1 MDNSAGQ
8 QRVCRRCGAPITEPK
23 VGSVCARCVIED
35 ALVSPLD
42 PVAAQGL
49 FLDDLPPAEGRRA
62 TLGPF
67 ELLEPLA
74 QGGMGIVY
82 RARQPGLNRLVAVKV
97 LLGGEH
103 ATEDAKRRF
112 RQEAEAVARLQHPNI
127 VTVFEIGEHQGTLY
141 FAMEYVEGCDLGR
154 LVQRQLPSPT
164 RAAEWIQ
171 SAAETMAFA
180 HRHGIWHRDLKP
192 SNLLLRDDGRICV
205 ADFGLARMPEH
216 QTVLTRT
223 GQTMGSPGF
232 MPPEQVSHGRGELGP
247 HSDVYSLGAVLYFLL
262 VGRAPFQTSSLAEAF
277 RQVLETE
284 PAPPRSSS
292 LAVPK
297 DLQTIALKCLEK
309 EPARRYATAQELAD
323 DLGRFLRNEPIR
335 ARPAGTVDKL
345 VKWARRKPVVAA
357 LTGTLVAVL
366 IGAAAVLSWEWR
378 RTIEANTALL
388 DQFVQKSVDQAD
400 MHFEAGRPARA
411 MRLLVDAVRRQP
423 TNPLAVQRLMSALTY
438 RGHLVPVPVPC
449 PTTNV
454 AAARLSP
461 DGKRLLTASAS
472 GLMSVWDLE
481 ERGPGLPGAVKGD
494 EPGSEGRAP
503 RGPGWKESGIS
514 NRASWNSALRSN
526 PPPPKAAPLAT
537 WENPLSLRQLGFSAD
552 GQAVYTVSSPT
563 NEPGVS
569 VVRFWDAASGAPR
582 SPSLTHTQSVVDLRL
597 SPDASHVS
605 TIAANHQAERWEVA
619 SGKAVT
625 TIGPDPAWR
634 ASALSPD
641 GRWLAAAATNQ
652 VVRVW
657 DLASGQASGSG
668 WTSAIPVVA
677 LAFDYQG
684 TRLAGAGTNETALW
698 ELPTGRT
705 LARTNGVGGDFV
717 AFNRLGDRL
726 MVAAPSLAALR
737 TVRLLSTDRLQ
748 LAGNITNVVIA
759 KPDPFA
765 ASSGLIPNSYGSLV
779 QVHSDRDASWIGD
792 PFDCGRLVGDIALSD
807 DGRRM
812 ALTTHEAKLMVFAL
826 RKSAKDE
833 TAVQLR
839 PGTSRVTFTEDG
851 RLFACAGSNQVVEV
865 METATGQRVGAKV
878 PVEGALSALALSND
892 GAWLAVG
899 SQEFEAQKGGLQVW
913 ELHDSRLARPP
924 LAFEGAPRRVRFSA
938 DGRQLA
944 VVTSSGL
951 RAFEWQSDQPL
962 LEPLAPEAKVSP
974 PFHWIEFSPDRRRLI
989 AGLQLN
995 AQVWDLA
1002 NRTNLFVLDHGGP
1015 VPRAHFSADG
1025 QEMITAGID
1034 GTARVWRVADGK
1046 RCAVLHHER
1055 FAMDALLTHDGR
1067 LAITAGDT
1075 AARVWDVAAKQVLAQ
1090 TADQGDEVFM
1100 AAVSPSGKYFATMTH
1115 LGRLRVWDTRTGL
1128 PIAEELRGR
1137 WNLTTMAFLPDERA
1151 LAFYD
1156 GWTAVQRVELGP
1168 WPLPCPE
1175 WVPRLAEAVTRYRFP
1190 NNGLAEPVPVQ
1201 ESAALREF
1209 ILALPQTDPY
1219 ARWGRRFLKEGGAA
1233 SPRPPA
1239 STVVAP
1245 VGD

>member
-1 MDNSAGQ
+1 MRHVLTEMDNSAGQ
-8 QRVCRRCGAPITEPK
+8 QRVCRRCGAPITEPN
-23 VGSVCARCVIED
+23 VASVCARCVIED

-42 PVAAQGL
+42 SVAAQGL
-49 FLDDLPPAEGRRA
+49 FLDDLPRAEGRRA

-82 RARQPGLNRLVAVKV
+82 KARQPGLNRLVAVKV

-192 SNLLLRDDGRICV
+192 SNMLLREDGRICI
-205 ADFGLARMPEH
+205 ADFGLARLPEH
-216 QTVLTRT
+216 RTVLTRT

-262 VGRAPFQTSSLAEAF
+262 MGRAPFQTSSLAEAF

-284 PAPPRSSS
+284 PTPPRSSS

-323 DLGRFLRNEPIR
+323 DMGRFLRNEPIR

-345 VKWARRKPVVAA
+345 VKWAKRKPVVAA

-411 MRLLVDAVRRQP
+411 MRLLIDAVRRQP
-423 TNPLAVQRLMSALTY
+423 ANPLAVQRLMSALTY
-438 RGHLVPVPVPC
+438 RGHLVPVPLPC

-472 GLMSVWDLE
+472 GVMSVWDLE
-481 ERGPGLPGAVKGD
+481 EGGAGLPGTIKGV
-494 EPGSEGRAP
+494 EPGSEGRTP
-503 RGPGWKESGIS
+503 RGPGWRQSGSS
-514 NRASWNSALRSN
+514 NRASWNSALRGN
-526 PPPPKAAPLAT
+526 PPPPKAAPLAR
-537 WENPLSLRQLGFSAD
+537 WGNPLRLRQLGFSAD
-552 GQAVYTVSSPT
+552 GRTVFALSSPT
-563 NEPGVS
+563 NEPGTF
-569 VVRFWDAASGAPR
+569 VVQLWDAASGAPQ
-582 SPSLTHTQSVVDLRL
+582 SAGLTHTQTLLDLRL

-605 TIAANHQAERWEVA
+605 TITANHEAKRWEVA

-625 TIGPDPAWR
+625 KIAPDPAWR
-634 ASALSPD
+634 VSALSPD
-641 GRWLAAAATNQ
+641 GRWLATAATNQ

-657 DLASGQASGSG
+657 DLVSGQASGSG
-668 WTSAIPVVA
+668 WTWAIPITA

-684 TRLAGAGTNETALW
+684 TRLAGTGTNETALW
-698 ELPTGRT
+698 ELPTGRM
-705 LARTNGVGGDFV
+705 LARIRGVGGDFV

-726 MVAAPSLAALR
+726 MVAAPSLAGVQ

-748 LAGNITNVVIA
+748 LAGNITNVAIA
-759 KPDPFA
+759 LPDPFA
-765 ASSGLIPNSYGSLV
+765 ASTGLIPNSYGNLV

-792 PFDCGRLVGDIALSD
+792 PFDCGRLVGDIAFSD
-807 DGRRM
+807 DGRRL
-812 ALTTHEAKLMVFAL
+812 ALTTHEAKLMVFDL

-839 PGTSRVTFTEDG
+839 PGTSRVTFTENG
-851 RLFACAGSNQVVEV
+851 RFFACAGTNQVVEV
-865 METATGQRVGAKV
+865 RETATGRQAGVEV
-878 PVEGALSALALSND
+878 PVEGAVSALALSND

-899 SQEFEAQKGGLQVW
+899 VQELKTQKGELQVW
-913 ELHDSRLARPP
+913 EVRRGRLARPP
-924 LAFEGAPRRVRFSA
+924 LPFEGAPRRVRFSP

-944 VVTSSGL
+944 VVTSNGL

-962 LEPLAPEAKVSP
+962 LEPLELGTKVSP
-974 PFHWIEFSPDRRRLI
+974 PFHWIEFSPDGRRLI
-989 AGLQLN
+989 AGLQSN

-1002 NRTNLFVLDHGGP
+1002 NRTNRLALEHSAPVL
-1015 VPRAHFSADG
+1015 RAHFSADG
-1025 QEMITAGID
+1025 QQMITAGID
-1034 GTARVWRVADGK
+1034 GTACVWRVADGK
-1046 RCAVLHHER
+1046 RCAVLRHER
-1055 FAMDALLTHDGR
+1055 FVMDALLTHDGR

-1075 AARVWDVAAKQVLAQ
+1075 AARVWDVATEEPLGQ

-1100 AAVSPSGKYFATMTH
+1100 AAVSPSGKCFSTMTH
-1115 LGRLRVWDTRTGL
+1115 LGRLRVWETRTGL

-1137 WNLTTMAFLPDERA
+1137 WPFTTMVFLPGEQA

-1168 WPLPCPE
+1168 WPLPCPK
-1175 WVPRLAEAVTRYRFP
+1175 WVPRLAEAVTRHRFP
-1190 NNGLAEPVPVQ
+1190 TAGLAEPVPVQ
-1201 ESAALREF
+1201 EFAALREF
-1209 ILALPQTDPY
+1209 ILALPETDPY
-1219 ARWGRRFLKEGGAA
+1219 ARWGRRFLGESGAERA
-1233 SPRPPA
+1233 VRP
-1239 STVVAP
+1239 
-1245 VGD
+1245 